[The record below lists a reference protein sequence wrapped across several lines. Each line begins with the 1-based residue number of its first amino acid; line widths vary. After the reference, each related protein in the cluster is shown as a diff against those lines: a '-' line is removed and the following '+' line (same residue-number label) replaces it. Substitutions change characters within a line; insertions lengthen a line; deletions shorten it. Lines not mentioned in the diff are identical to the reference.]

1 MKKAIYLLLFC
12 VVLTLPIASHGQF
25 FQNTA
30 ADTTTKQKTTN
41 DLDSLGRTTPRGTVN
56 GLFKAILAQ
65 NYTRAARY
73 IELPI
78 GLANESDSVKKLM
91 IKKIELTLNKK
102 GRLSPARLISNDPK
116 GNLED
121 DLSPSLEEVG
131 SLDLSGVKTPI
142 LLKSSIVDADLT
154 IWLLSATTTQ
164 EIINYIDANSAAY
177 ADEKIIQ
184 KVSESSGKAI
194 MTIEWLAMIGLAL
207 GSYVVAWLVTLL
219 LKFITLLIWKNY
231 RESAYGRFLN
241 ALLIPL
247 RLVFAV
253 IILLTVSRLLEVS
266 IAIRQAFS
274 VVNIIALWAALF
286 VFLWLLINA
295 LSSFGEQKLKDT
307 NKFGGLSIISF
318 FQNVAKFSLVIIAIL
333 IVFDTLGYNV
343 TAGIAAL
350 GVGGLALALGAQK
363 TVENLVGGLSIIFDQ
378 PVNVGDFCKFG
389 DTIGTV
395 EKIGVRST
403 RIRTLNRTLVSIP
416 NADFSTRSI
425 ENYAPRDMFLFRT
438 VLGLRY
444 ETSSDQM
451 RYILVEL
458 RKILYAHPKVDRD
471 PARVRFLGYG
481 SDSLQVEIFAYT
493 YAVDWNDFLG
503 IQEDINLRI
512 AQVIEASGSGFAFPS
527 QTLYLTKDKGLSQA
541 NKEEAE
547 KQVKQ
552 WIENNELNI
561 PDFTE
566 DEISGLKDSLN
577 YPPEG
582 SSKHTN
588 SK

>member
-1 MKKAIYLLLFC
+1 MKKAIYLVLCCF
-12 VVLTLPIASHGQF
+12 VLTSPLVSQGQF

-30 ADTTTKQKTTN
+30 VDTTTKQETAN
-41 DLDSLGRTTPRGTVN
+41 EPDSLGRTTPRGTVN

-65 NYTRAARY
+65 NFKRAARY

-78 GLANESDSVKKLM
+78 GLENESDSVKNVL

-102 GRLSPARLISNDPK
+102 GRMSPTNLISNDPE
-116 GNLED
+116 GNLKD
-121 DLSPSLEEVG
+121 GLSPAVEKVGTLEFPGE
-131 SLDLSGVKTPI
+131 KKPI
-142 LLKSSIVDADLT
+142 LLRLSIVDADKK

-164 EIINYIDANSAAY
+164 EILNYIDANSAAF
-177 ADEKIIQ
+177 ADEKIIK
-184 KVSESSGKAI
+184 KVSSSPGKATV
-194 MTIEWLAMIGLAL
+194 TIEWLAMIGLAI
-207 GSYVVAWLVTLL
+207 GSYLLAWLLTLFA
-219 LKFITLLIWKNY
+219 KFIILRLWKNY
-231 RESAYGRFLN
+231 NQSAYGKFLN

-247 RLVFAV
+247 RLVIAV
-253 IILLTVSRLLEVS
+253 VILLNISRLLEVS
-266 IAIRQAFS
+266 IAVRQAFG

-295 LSSFGEQKLKDT
+295 LSSFGQEHLKDT

-318 FQNVAKFSLVIIAIL
+318 FQNMAKFSLVVIAVL

-438 VLGLRY
+438 ILALRY

-481 SDSLQVEIFAYT
+481 SDSLQVEIYAYT

-512 AQVIEASGSGFAFPS
+512 AQVIEDSGSGFAFPS

-547 KQVKQ
+547 RKVKQ

-577 YPPEG
+577 YPPDG
-582 SSKHTN
+582 SSKRA
-588 SK
+588 SEK

>member
-1 MKKAIYLLLFC
+1 MAMEN
-12 VVLTLPIASHGQF
+12 Q
-25 FQNTA
+25 
-30 ADTTTKQKTTN
+30 
-41 DLDSLGRTTPRGTVN
+41 
-56 GLFKAILAQ
+56 
-65 NYTRAARY
+65 
-73 IELPI
+73 
-78 GLANESDSVKKLM
+78 SDSVRNLL
-91 IKKIELTLNKK
+91 IKKIEFTLNKK
-102 GRLSPARLISNDPK
+102 GRLSPIRLISNDPN
-116 GNLED
+116 GNLKD
-121 DLSPSLEEVG
+121 GLSPSLEEVG
-131 SLDLSGVKTPI
+131 SLFLSGTKSPI
-142 LLKSSIVDADLT
+142 LLKSRIVNANQKV
-154 IWLLSATTTQ
+154 WLLSATTVQ
-164 EIINYIDANSAAY
+164 EILNYVDTKGEGYTKDKIINSA
-177 ADEKIIQ
+177 
-184 KVSESSGKAI
+184 SSSPGKGNL
-194 MTIEWLAMIGLAL
+194 MIEWLAMIGLAL
-207 GSYVVAWLVTLL
+207 GSYFVAWLFTLFLKFVTLL
-219 LKFITLLIWKNY
+219 FWKNY
-231 RESAYGRFLN
+231 HESTYGRFLN

-253 IILLTVSRLLEVS
+253 GILLRVSRLLEVS
-266 IAIRQAFS
+266 IAVRQDFA
-274 VVNIIALWAALF
+274 VVNLIALWGALF

-318 FQNVAKFSLVIIAIL
+318 FQNVAKFSLVVIAVL
-333 IVFDTLGYNV
+333 IVFDTLGFNV

-389 DTIGTV
+389 DTLGTV

-503 IQEDINLRI
+503 IQEDINLWI

-547 KQVKQ
+547 KKVKQ
-552 WIENNELNI
+552 WIANNELNI

-577 YPPEG
+577 YPPDG
-582 SSKHTN
+582 SSKRA
-588 SK
+588 SEK